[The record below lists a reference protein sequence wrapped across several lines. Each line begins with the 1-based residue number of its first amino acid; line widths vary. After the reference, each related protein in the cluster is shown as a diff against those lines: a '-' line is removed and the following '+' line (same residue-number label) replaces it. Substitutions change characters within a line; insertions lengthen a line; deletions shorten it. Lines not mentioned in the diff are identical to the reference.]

1 VGPVPFGDLQGMME
15 KAKRALEA
23 FEPDEV
29 NGWAG
34 RHLDLQI
41 GPRKL
46 AFTSETLILSFS
58 MPNFYF
64 HVVTAYDILRMQ
76 GVPIGKRDYEGR
88 LRTRSY

>member
-1 VGPVPFGDLQGMME
+1 MASCRGGLEAARTGAFAPPALVGPVPFGDLQWMME

-46 AFTSETLILSFS
+46 AFTSEKHSLLLLQH
-58 MPNFYF
+58 P
-64 HVVTAYDILRMQ
+64 HAAV
-76 GVPIGKRDYEGR
+76 
-88 LRTRSY
+88 